1 MMMANRILVGSN
13 TISYI
18 IYNFL
23 ISANRKMLFDVT
35 NIRVIGWKHHLQCP
49 ILQICLLPILMLSP
63 LGEIAPNGN
72 DKR

>member
-23 ISANRKMLFDVT
+23 ISANRKMLFDVS
-35 NIRVIGWKHHLQCP
+35 NIWVVRWKNHLQCP
-49 ILQICLLPILMLSP
+49 IFQVCYLSSLILSP
-63 LGEIAPNGN
+63 LG
-72 DKR
+72 